1 MPRRPGRMAWQGGTI
16 VHQGIESASGPES
29 ARPDAE
35 GGDGL
40 GVVEEALA
48 CLAILED
55 VGEGDLTAAAVP
67 EGLRA
72 VAIVSAREGG
82 VASGLGVASRVF
94 TIIDPAIVVDPLV
107 RPGERFMPGA
117 KLMRAGGSARSLLT
131 AERSA
136 LNFLQRLSGI
146 ATATARF
153 VEAVAGTSARITDT
167 RKTAPGLRFLEK
179 EAVRHGGGVNH
190 RLGLYDAVMIK
201 DNHVEAAGG
210 IAAAVAAARAANP
223 GAPIIVEARTLAEAE
238 IAARLGVGR
247 ILLDNLKPAQID
259 ACVGA
264 IRSIERTLDL
274 PSDEARWIAGTWR
287 PGDSSIQIE
296 VSGGIT
302 LENAR
307 DFALPGVDFLSI
319 GAITHSVRAID
330 LTMDLLT
337 EA

>member
-1 MPRRPGRMAWQGGTI
+1 M
-16 VHQGIESASGPES
+16 HQGMENAGGPES

-40 GVVEEALA
+40 YVVEEALA
-48 CLAILED
+48 RLAILED

-72 VAIVSAREGG
+72 VAVVSAREAG
-82 VASGLGVASRVF
+82 VASGLGVAGRVF
-94 TIIDPAIVVDPLV
+94 TIIDPAIIVELLV
-107 RPGERFMPGA
+107 QPGERFMPGA
-117 KLMRAGGSARSLLT
+117 KLMRAGGSVRALLT

-153 VEAVAGTSARITDT
+153 VEAVAGTGVRITDT

-190 RLGLYDAVMIK
+190 RLGLFDAVMIK

-307 DFALPGVDFLSI
+307 GFALPGVDFLSI